1 MSYIEGTSRY
11 QSVLFPESL
20 DEYIT
25 QDNPVR
31 FLDAFVD
38 GLRVEELGFG
48 HSVPEVTGRPPYDP
62 RDLLKLYGYG
72 YLNGIRSSRKLERE
86 CGRNVE
92 VMWLVRKLRPDFKT
106 IADFRKDNRQA
117 FKGVFR
123 QFTVLCQGLDLFG
136 GELVAIDGSK
146 FKAVNS
152 TDRTFSRAKLEKKLQ
167 EIDEK
172 IEGYLQEMDRA
183 DQEEGDLP
191 GVSVEGLKDT
201 IEKLTARKGRYEE
214 WLREL
219 ERSGESQISLTDP
232 ESRLMPKTP
241 RGDVSYNVQVAVDG
255 KHHLMVEQ
263 DVTNAVIDSS
273 QLFAMA
279 KRAKDILGTEQLS
292 VVADMGYYHG
302 DEIKACEET
311 GITAYIQKPNTSAN
325 TKLGLFGKE
334 QFVYDAAQDC
344 YRCPAGEQLRYHF
357 ETEELG
363 RRIRYYWT
371 TACSRCQM
379 KPRCTRNKEYR
390 RITRWVHED
399 LLERMEE
406 RVKANGE
413 VVKQRKQMVEHPFG
427 TIKFWNDQRHFLMR
441 GLEKVR
447 AEFSLSALAYNM
459 KRAINIVGVR
469 GLVAAVS

>member
-1 MSYIEGTSRY
+1 MSYIEGTSRS

-48 HSVPEVTGRPPYDP
+48 HSVPEGTGRPPYDP
-62 RDLLKLYGYG
+62 RDLLKLYVYG
-72 YLNGIRSSRKLERE
+72 YLNGVRSSRKLERE

-152 TDRTFSRAKLEKKLQ
+152 TDRNFSRAKLEKKLQ

-183 DQEEGDLP
+183 DQEEADP
-191 GVSVEGLKDT
+191 TEVSAEGLKAKIAT
-201 IEKLTARKGRYEE
+201 LKGRQGRYGAL
-214 WLREL
+214 LREL

-255 KHHLMVEQ
+255 KHHLLVEQ
-263 DVTNAVIDSS
+263 DVTNAVIDRS

-279 KRAKDILGTEQLS
+279 QRAKDILGTERLR

-302 DEIKACEET
+302 DEVKACEEA
-311 GITAYIQKPNTSAN
+311 GITPYIPKPNTSAN
-325 TKLGLFGKE
+325 TALGLFGKE
-334 QFVYDAAQDC
+334 CFLYEPQADC

-399 LLERMEE
+399 LLERMEQ
-406 RVKANGE
+406 RVKANRE
-413 VVKQRKQMVEHPFG
+413 LMKQRKQIVEHPFG

-441 GLEKVR
+441 GLTNVR
-447 AEFSLSALAYNM
+447 GEFSLSALAYNI
-459 KRAINIVGVR
+459 KRAITVVGVS
-469 GLVAAVS
+469 GLVAAVR